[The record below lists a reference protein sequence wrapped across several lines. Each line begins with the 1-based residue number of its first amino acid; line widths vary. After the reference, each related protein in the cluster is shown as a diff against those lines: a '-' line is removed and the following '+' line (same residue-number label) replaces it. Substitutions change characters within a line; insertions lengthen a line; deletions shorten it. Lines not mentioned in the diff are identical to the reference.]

1 MTVPIRKVLITGAA
15 GFIGSHL
22 TEACV
27 SAGYD
32 VTVLIRYNSRGT
44 RGWLDGIAAA
54 ERVQVLAGDIRDVD
68 MVDRAVEGVDTI
80 FHLAALIGIPY
91 SYESPLAYVKTNV
104 EGTTNLLMAARTHG
118 VGNVILTSTS
128 ETYGT
133 AQRIPMDES
142 HPAVG
147 QSPYAATKIA
157 ADQLGLSFF
166 RSFGLGVKIV
176 RPFNTYGPRQ
186 SLRAIVPTL
195 IAQMMAG
202 GDVRLGNLRPTRD
215 LTFVTDTV
223 AGFLAVARADRLAG
237 MAINVGM
244 NQEISIGDLAA
255 LIARL
260 MGVSP
265 RIAAVPER
273 ERPAASEVDRLV
285 CDNSLLLKATDWRP
299 AHTLESGLRETI
311 AWFQREGAVA
321 RAADYHI

>member
-1 MTVPIRKVLITGAA
+1 VVINRVLITGAA

-27 SAGYD
+27 AAGYD
-32 VTVLIRYNSRGT
+32 VTVLVRYNSRGT
-44 RGWLDGIAAA
+44 RGWLDGLEAT
-54 ERVQVLAGDIRDVD
+54 RSVRVLAGDIRDSD
-68 MVDRAVEGVDTI
+68 MVDRAVRGMDTV

-104 EGTTNLLMAARTHG
+104 EGTTNILMAARTHE

-133 AQRIPMDES
+133 AQRVPMDES

-195 IAQMMAG
+195 IAQMMTGREVA
-202 GDVRLGNLRPTRD
+202 LGNVGPTRD
-215 LTFVTDTV
+215 LTYVTDTV
-223 AGFLAVARADRLAG
+223 AGFLAIARAEALAG
-237 MAINVGM
+237 MAVNVGM
-244 NQEISIGDLAA
+244 NHEISIGDLAS

-265 RIAAVPER
+265 RLRSAAER
-273 ERPAASEVDRLV
+273 VRPAASEVDRLV
-285 CDNSLLLKATDWRP
+285 CDNSLLVTSTDWLP

-311 AWFQREGAVA
+311 AWFQREGAAA
-321 RAADYHI
+321 RASDYHI

>member
-1 MTVPIRKVLITGAA
+1 MTASIQKVLITGAG

-27 SAGYD
+27 AAGYD
-32 VTVLIRYNSRGT
+32 VTALVRYNSRGS
-44 RGWLDGIAAA
+44 RGWLDGLEEAG
-54 ERVQVLAGDIRDVD
+54 RVRVLAGDIRDSD
-68 MVDRAVEGVDTI
+68 TVDRAVRGADTI

-104 EGTTNLLMAARTHG
+104 EGTTNILMAARTHQ
-118 VGNVILTSTS
+118 VGNVVLTSTS

-133 AQRIPMDES
+133 AQRVPMDES

-166 RSFGLGVKIV
+166 RSFGLNVKIV

-195 IAQMMAG
+195 IAQLMKG
-202 GDVRLGNLRPTRD
+202 QDVVLGNLRPTRD
-215 LTFVTDTV
+215 LTFVTDTA
-223 AGFLAVARADRLAG
+223 AGFLAVARAEGLAG
-237 MAINVGM
+237 KPVNVGM
-244 NQEISIGDLAA
+244 NHEISIGDLAA

-265 RIAAVPER
+265 RIVSSAER
-273 ERPAASEVDRLV
+273 ERPAASEVERLI
-285 CDNSLLLKATDWRP
+285 CDNSLLLTSTDWRP

-311 AWFQREGAVA
+311 AWFERRGAA
-321 RAADYHI
+321 PRATDYHT

>member
-1 MTVPIRKVLITGAA
+1 MAPIRKVLITGAG

-27 SAGYD
+27 GAGYD
-32 VTVLIRYNSRGT
+32 VTVLVRYNSRGT
-44 RGWLDGIAAA
+44 RGWLDGLEAGKHV
-54 ERVQVLAGDIRDVD
+54 RVLAGDIRDTD
-68 MVDRAVEGVDTI
+68 MVDRAVRGADTI

-104 EGTTNLLMAARTHG
+104 EGTTNLLMAARTHQ

-133 AQRIPMDES
+133 AQRVPMDES

-157 ADQLGLSFF
+157 ADQIGLSFH

-186 SLRAIVPTL
+186 SLRAIIPTL
-195 IAQMMAG
+195 IAQMLAG
-202 GDVRLGNLRPTRD
+202 QDVALGNLRPTRD

-223 AGFLAVARADRLAG
+223 AAFLAVARADALSGQAV
-237 MAINVGM
+237 NVGM
-244 NQEISIGDLAA
+244 NHEIAIGDLAA
-255 LIARL
+255 VIARL
-260 MGVSP
+260 LGVSP
-265 RIAAVPER
+265 RIVSSPER
-273 ERPAASEVDRLV
+273 ARPAASEVERLV
-285 CDNSLLLKATDWRP
+285 CDNALLLKSTDWRP

-311 AWFQREGAVA
+311 TWFKGQGVLA
-321 RAADYHI
+321 RASDYHT